1 MARISLKPVFNA
13 KELSHASK
21 IYVFCQVNIW
31 LDFGINLIAFD
42 SFLYAKGLKKIPYI
56 KTHGKKLM
64 AWGSKTEGQ
73 TKLSQYKNYF
83 FSRWPL
89 MFEIWQNNACFLMNI
104 IKVSTFQYHFKVSS
118 CQSQESYYCHQNRAA
133 WFSSVKNV

>member
-21 IYVFCQVNIW
+21 IYIFCQVNIW

-64 AWGSKTEGQ
+64 AWVRK
-73 TKLSQYKNYF
+73 KNQRF
-83 FSRWPL
+83 KNWRA
-89 MFEIWQNNACFLMNI
+89 NKI
-104 IKVSTFQYHFKVSS
+104 ISI
-118 CQSQESYYCHQNRAA
+118 
-133 WFSSVKNV
+133 